1 MQNYVCQLTAVGAS
15 SLGGVGSWE
24 RGEMAR
30 AGETQVEGK
39 VGASSLSS

>member
-1 MQNYVCQLTAVGAS
+1 MGAS
-15 SLGGVGSWE
+15 SLGGVGSRE

-39 VGASSLSS
+39 VGASSLSSSAPEQTEQGQ